1 MVSVSSPGAV
11 HVRWEQGRSPSPSI
25 RFRFD
30 DRVVGSE
37 LTLNVIQD
45 ESGGAARAQ
54 LLRGDQVLVERG
66 TSPDREGFNVSA
78 FPRPTF

>member
-1 MVSVSSPGAV
+1 M
-11 HVRWEQGRSPSPSI
+11 RWEQGRSPSLSI

-66 TSPDREGFNVSA
+66 TSPDRKGFNVSA